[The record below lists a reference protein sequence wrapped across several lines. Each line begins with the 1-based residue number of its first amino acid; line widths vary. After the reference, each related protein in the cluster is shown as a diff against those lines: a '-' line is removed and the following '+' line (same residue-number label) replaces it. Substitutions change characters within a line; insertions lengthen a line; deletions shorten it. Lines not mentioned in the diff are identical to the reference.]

1 MTRQGEGAVAQN
13 SGAIARG
20 GALLW
25 PERREDMRAKRRKPD
40 SEAVGLTAAPQ
51 RTQAELRHALLCKLA
66 AVMDRWR
73 QCPARVC
80 RRARRCASPALACT
94 DLPARREMTP
104 ENEAQIRAHFYKIV
118 RRRMAEIERGGAAP
132 ERPR

>member
-1 MTRQGEGAVAQN
+1 
-13 SGAIARG
+13 
-20 GALLW
+20 
-25 PERREDMRAKRRKPD
+25 MRANRRKPD
-40 SEAVGLTAAPQ
+40 PVSDGPTAAPM
-51 RTQAELRHALLCKLA
+51 TQAELRHALLCKLA

-80 RRARRCASPALACT
+80 KRARRCASPALECT
-94 DLPARREMTP
+94 DLPARRAMTP
-104 ENEAQIRAHFYKIV
+104 ENEAQMRAHFYKTV